1 MVFEA
6 LGLFCFW
13 PYFQLWLLLCI
24 SVLDPWGFPLWDV
37 FVSLFLALCWLCLFF
52 YFFLIFFFISFLL
65 VYLVFEKLIEHS
77 LTLVCPVISRAV
89 KLLFSL

>member
-1 MVFEA
+1 MVSDA
-6 LGLFCFW
+6 LSLFCVW

-52 YFFLIFFFISFLL
+52 YFFFNFFFYFLSTGIFG
-65 VYLVFEKLIEHS
+65 V
-77 LTLVCPVISRAV
+77 
-89 KLLFSL
+89 